1 MDETTFRII
10 DALSRDFGRPTSIN
24 GLVGRIREMR
34 RGAYYKNIYDK
45 IQKLQKEGLIRA
57 ARIGRNS
64 EITLNFGSYV
74 TKDMLAEM
82 ELRKKHQAM
91 KENKSLQNILSDIE
105 EQLRQ
110 FGTISCACIISPG
123 KTLPLNRLE
132 LLVIFR
138 ETPRTE
144 GMVQKEMLHIYGEI
158 RKLQDKRNAKIDILA
173 LRESEFSSLLK
184 ADEYNPL
191 REMVSGEIAF
201 FYPQNFWFLVGQSA
215 KTGIG
220 AERLK
225 EVNVAKIPE
234 KDLVYNMERFGYKEI
249 GTIPEEGNKMC
260 LECTMTSILLSGN
273 ARRIEA
279 IPVILAKNTP
289 NYNLL
294 IFLSRKYNAE
304 GKLLGMIRVMNGI
317 KRSKES
323 EIGDRRRQET
333 PSIEYAIKALEALKT
348 KEEKANEMSIKK
360 KMRLYHAD

>member
-64 EITLNFGSYV
+64 EISMNFESYNL
-74 TKDMLAEM
+74 KDMLLEM
-82 ELRKKHQAM
+82 ELRKKQEALR
-91 KENKSLQNILSDIE
+91 ENKNLQTILPAIE
-105 EQLRQ
+105 ETLRQ
-110 FGTISCACIISPG
+110 LGTISSASIISPG

-138 ETPRTE
+138 ETPGTE

-184 ADEYNPL
+184 ADEWNPL
-191 REMVSGEIAF
+191 GEMIPEQIAF
-201 FYPQNFWFLVGQSA
+201 LYPQNFWALMGE
-215 KTGIG
+215 TIG
-220 AERLK
+220 SGVRAERPK
-225 EVNVAKIPE
+225 EINLARIPE
-234 KDLVYNMERFGYKEI
+234 QDLNYNMERFGYKEM
-249 GTIPEEGNKMC
+249 GTETIEGRNKATEGGKTTFPLRVC
-260 LECTMTSILLSGN
+260 LECTITSMLLGRN
-273 ARRIEA
+273 ARRVEA
-279 IPVILAKNTP
+279 VPILLAKNRP

-294 IFLSRKYNAE
+294 IFLCLKYNTT
-304 GKLLGMIRVMNGI
+304 GKLLGLLKVMNRI
-317 KRSKES
+317 KKS
-323 EIGDRRRQET
+323 EET
-333 PSIEYAIKALEALKT
+333 EYDIKALEAFKT
-348 KEEKANEMSIKK
+348 AEEKANEETIKK
-360 KMRLYHAD
+360 KMRLYHAY